1 MMNATQK
8 ISIAGQIE
16 HQMKPY
22 LYFRLHERI
31 IMSAPAAKAYEAPD
45 LQINLDTKRHL
56 VYFYVVDLSD
66 TKELTLRESHLN
78 YLLKNSES
86 LFGVIT
92 DGNAFRLYENNAYDK
107 IVLLGENTL
116 EEMCRYF
123 NSLWIEFGQY
133 PPLEENDYSYTNSGG
148 APSIIIDKLDAAYA
162 IGTQAAFVGVAYP
175 IPLTAVMMTNLM
187 GFVDDGKG
195 NYDLNGFIVQLSSNI
210 FWHNGKKLEYLSQL
224 QQCYRRERG
233 ELAIDETLLPNYV

>member
-66 TKELTLRESHLN
+66 TKELTLVILN
-78 YLLKNSES
+78 FL
-86 LFGVIT
+86 T
-92 DGNAFRLYENNAYDK
+92 DN
-107 IVLLGENTL
+107 
-116 EEMCRYF
+116 
-123 NSLWIEFGQY
+123 
-133 PPLEENDYSYTNSGG
+133 
-148 APSIIIDKLDAAYA
+148 LDA
-162 IGTQAAFVGVAYP
+162 TH
-175 IPLTAVMMTNLM
+175 VMSVL
-187 GFVDDGKG
+187 
-195 NYDLNGFIVQLSSNI
+195 
-210 FWHNGKKLEYLSQL
+210 
-224 QQCYRRERG
+224 
-233 ELAIDETLLPNYV
+233 